1 MKKATL
7 LYLISLL
14 IIVLP
19 LFTAC
24 EKVIELDLDTQEKE
38 LVIDAHI
45 DWEKGTTGQ
54 EQTIL
59 LSYTQP
65 YYSQE
70 APEGASGATVLVADN
85 QGNICCILSL
95 YMSRAL
101 YKPKGKIGQ
110 GDIP

>member
-45 DWEKGTTGQ
+45 DWEKGATGQ

-65 YYSQE
+65 
-70 APEGASGATVLVADN
+70 
-85 QGNICCILSL
+85 
-95 YMSRAL
+95 
-101 YKPKGKIGQ
+101 
-110 GDIP
+110 